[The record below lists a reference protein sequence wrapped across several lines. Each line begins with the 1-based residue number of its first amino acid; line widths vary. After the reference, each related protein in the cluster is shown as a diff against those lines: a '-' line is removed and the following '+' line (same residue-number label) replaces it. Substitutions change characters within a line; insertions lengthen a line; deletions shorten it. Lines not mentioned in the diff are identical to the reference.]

1 MNERPD
7 NPEPSSI
14 GIERQFREIVERSTD
29 LILLLDS
36 DLKSVYI
43 SPSSKS
49 LLGYE
54 PEELLGKNIEF
65 VSSVIFP
72 LTRHE
77 IMKIHNDLIEGKPT
91 CNTEIKAKKKNGET
105 ILASISVV
113 PVIKEGVVTG
123 AQISIRDIT
132 QARRVETELRESE
145 EKFKRF
151 ADNARDILYRMTLPD
166 RRFEFVSRAVTILTG
181 YTPEEFYADSTLL
194 WSLIH
199 PDSRDVFRKRWD
211 NIIENQ
217 NPPYFEYR
225 ITDKNGVN
233 RWFNIRNVVITDN
246 NGDPV
251 ALEGIVTDVSKQ
263 KEIENRLRRS
273 EKRFLAVTQNAG
285 SWVWEIDPDG
295 IFTYASPAVY
305 SILGYWPDEL
315 VGKKHFSDLFDP
327 TVRDELKANA
337 MDAISRCRVINDLVN
352 CNRHRDGKK
361 VLIKTNGI
369 PVFDD
374 SGTFTGYCGVDLDIT
389 SEKEAEEKRIESEAK
404 YRLLAENISDV
415 IWAVDKALNLIYIS
429 PSVLAL
435 RGISPEEALSEPVS
449 DALIPDSLQKL
460 THSCKKWREM
470 INHGE
475 RIPKDNIIELVFR
488 RKNGSTVWTE
498 VKITPIRDRDQ
509 QFNGFIGVTRDIT
522 ERKWAEVTLK
532 ESEEK
537 FRTFVENANE
547 LVYSLTPNGTFTYV
561 SPNWTEFLGYE
572 PEEMTGKPAETV
584 VHPDDYPRV
593 HSFFKKIVKTGEKDR
608 LEGYRVCHRNGTWQW
623 HTQSISPVFDEKGK
637 VFSLLGVC
645 HDITERKRTDE
656 ALRESEEKFRSF
668 VENANDVVFSIN
680 PEGVFTY
687 LSPKWSGHLG
697 YDEGDGVGKSLF
709 SFIHP
714 DDLPDIHEF
723 VTEAIT
729 KGIRKSGNTYRI
741 RQKDGNW
748 QWHTQ
753 SISPVFDDK
762 GTVVSLQGICH
773 DITRRKE
780 NEEALAN
787 ANRQLSLLT
796 GITRHDILNKI
807 TVILGHVGVAEL
819 ECKDEEFAEYFRRIK
834 SATNDIRSQI
844 EFTRVYEDLGVQEP
858 GWIDLGAITPGENI
872 PAGISLISDLHN
884 VSVFADPMIERVF
897 YNLFDNSV
905 RHGERVTAIRVFS
918 QVEGGDLIVVWEDN
932 GVGIPDS
939 DKMLIFERGYGK
951 NTGLGMFLVREI
963 LSLTGISIQET
974 GKPGTGARFE
984 IRVPAGKYRI

>member
-1 MNERPD
+1 MRDFPRNPD
-7 NPEPSSI
+7 STSI
-14 GIERQFREIVERSTD
+14 GIERQFRDIVERSTD
-29 LILLLDS
+29 LILLLDRN
-36 DLKSVYI
+36 LIPVYV
-43 SPSSKS
+43 SPSAKK

-54 PEELLGKNIEF
+54 PEELIGTDVEF
-65 VSSVIFP
+65 ASSMIFP
-72 LTRHE
+72 LSRDDFTTTFRV
-77 IMKIHNDLIEGKPT
+77 LISGDPT
-91 CNTEIKAKKKNGET
+91 ENLEMRAKKKDGT
-105 ILASISVV
+105 MILVSMSVV
-113 PVIKEGVVTG
+113 PIHEEGVFSG
-123 AQISIRDIT
+123 AQVSMRDIT
-132 QARRVETELRESE
+132 AARKVETELRESQE
-145 EKFKRF
+145 RFKRF
-151 ADNARDILYRMTLPD
+151 ADNARDILYSITLPD
-166 RRFEFVSRAVTILTG
+166 HRFEFVSSAVIRLTG
-181 YTPEEFYADSTLL
+181 YSPEEFYADPDLIRR
-194 WSLIH
+194 LIH
-199 PDSRDVFRKRWD
+199 PDSKEAFSKRWD
-211 NIIENQ
+211 DIFENRT
-217 NPPYFEYR
+217 PPYFEYQ
-225 ITDKNGVN
+225 ITDKYGRN
-233 RWFNIRNVVITDN
+233 RWLSQRNVIITN
-246 NGDPV
+246 EKGEPI
-251 ALEGIVTDVSKQ
+251 ALEGIVTDVSGQ
-263 KEIENRLRRS
+263 KEIEDRLRRS

-327 TVRDELKANA
+327 TFRDELKANA
-337 MDAISRCRVINDLVN
+337 MDAISRCRVINDLFN

-415 IWAVDKALNLIYIS
+415 IWAVDKDLNLIYVS
-429 PSVLAL
+429 PSILTL
-435 RGISPEEALSEPVS
+435 RGISPEEALSERVS

-475 RIPKDNIIELVFR
+475 RIPKDNIMELVFR

-498 VKITPIRDRDQ
+498 VMITPIRDRNQ
-509 QFNGFIGVTRDIT
+509 QFSGFIGVTRDIT
-522 ERKWAEVTLK
+522 ERKCAEVTLK

-547 LVYSLTPNGTFTYV
+547 LVYALTPSGIFTYV
-561 SPNWTEFLGYE
+561 SPNWTEFLGYQ
-572 PEEMTGKPAETV
+572 PDEMVGKSAETI
-584 VHPDDYPRV
+584 VHPDDYPRI
-593 HSFFKKIVKTGEKDR
+593 HSFFNTIAKTGVKTR
-608 LEGYRVCHRNGTWQW
+608 IEGYRVLHKNGAWQW
-623 HTQSISPVFDEKGK
+623 HTQSLSPVFDDKGN

-645 HDITERKRTDE
+645 HDVTERKRTEE

-668 VENANDVVFSIN
+668 VENANDVVFSIS
-680 PEGVFTY
+680 PDGIFTY
-687 LSPKWSGHLG
+687 LSPKWTDLLGHE
-697 YDEGDGVGKSLF
+697 EGEGVGRSLY

-714 DDLPDIHEF
+714 DDRSDIQEF

-741 RQKDGNW
+741 RHRDGSW

-762 GTVVSLQGICH
+762 GSVVSLQGICH
-773 DITRRKE
+773 DITRRKQ

-807 TVILGHVGVAEL
+807 TVILGHVGVADL
-819 ECKDEEFAEYFRRIK
+819 ECKDEEFAEYLRRIK

-844 EFTRVYEDLGVQEP
+844 EFTRIYEDLGVQEP
-858 GWIDLGAITPGENI
+858 LWVDLETII
-872 PAGISLISDLHN
+872 PAENLPSGITVTSDLKD
-884 VSVFADPMIERVF
+884 VSILVDPMIERVF
-897 YNLFDNSV
+897 YNLLDNSV
-905 RHGERVTAIRVFS
+905 RHGERVSTIRAS
-918 QVEGGDLIVVWEDN
+918 SHVEKGDLIVVWEDN
-932 GVGIPDS
+932 GVGIPDTEKS
-939 DKMLIFERGYGK
+939 LIFERGFGK

-963 LSLTGISIQET
+963 LSLTGISIHET

-984 IRVPAGKYRI
+984 IRVPAGKFRI